1 MSKTEATAKKVS
13 RIKVKKKTWCRLLAP
28 AIFGQMEMGETY
40 ITGPES
46 ALGRVLKYNLKDL
59 TGNVKDQNAY
69 VLFRIDR
76 SEGSILHTAVV
87 GYELTP
93 GYVRRLVRKSTTR
106 LDDYFKFVTKD
117 GRTVVVKSVLVT
129 LNKVQ
134 RSVGKGLRKQLQST
148 LQGEIS
154 QGDFAT
160 FISNIV
166 SGKVRNELKKR
177 LNKIYPLKEIALR
190 SIQLREN
197 EEIVAPPVVEPVA
210 VQAEPVVNEE
220 IPETEEFAAE

>member
-1 MSKTEATAKKVS
+1 MSKTEAPVKKVS
-13 RIKVKKKTWCRLLAP
+13 KIKVKKKTWCRLLAP
-28 AIFGQMEMGETY
+28 AVFGQLELGETY

-76 SEGSILHTAVV
+76 AEGSILHTVLT

-93 GYVRRLVRKSTTR
+93 SYVRRLARKSTTR
-106 LDDYFKFVTKD
+106 LDDYFKIVTKD

-134 RSVGKGLRKQLQST
+134 RSVGKGLRRQLQET
-148 LQGEIS
+148 LRAEIA

-160 FISNIV
+160 FIVNVASTR
-166 SGKVRNELKKR
+166 VRSELKKK

-190 SIQLREN
+190 TIKLQEN
-197 EEIVAPPVVEPVA
+197 AEVVAPPVIESATPPEPA
-210 VQAEPVVNEE
+210 
-220 IPETEEFAAE
+220 TEEEMPEAEELAAE